1 MLETIKRII
10 MFAVMAIC
18 IGILFV
24 GIHDVSAETISNEE
38 YTEHWAWPVVGII
51 TDTFGSRHG
60 THRGLDIAAPLGDK
74 VYAVIEGT
82 VKKSYYSSSSY
93 GNVIFI
99 EHPNGYETVY
109 AHLSKRSVKEGDLV
123 ERGQIIGDIGSTGR
137 STGPHLHFEV
147 HNGEWNSA
155 RNNAINPLAILTDEP
170 ILITTKIEEEKE
182 RQAQLKLTL
191 SKGYNYQEPVQV
203 ANNEDTMVGNIEVA
217 NLQHD
222 TETITKITI
231 KKGQTLWDISQQYN
245 VPIESIMT
253 WNHLDSSLLL
263 IGQTLD
269 IYTDKDKTYVVKEG
283 ESLSVIANH
292 YGITVNELKALNN
305 LTEDLIFPMQV
316 LIIEKS

>member
-1 MLETIKRII
+1 MLETIKRIVVVV
-10 MFAVMAIC
+10 VMAAC
-18 IGILFV
+18 LGLLFV
-24 GIHDVSAETISNEE
+24 GSHDVSAETISNQEN
-38 YTEHWAWPVVGII
+38 TEQWAWPVIGTI

-60 THRGLDIAAPLGDK
+60 SHRGLDIAAPFGDK
-74 VYAVIEGT
+74 IYAVIEGK

-109 AHLSKRSVKEGDLV
+109 AHLSKRSVEEGDMV

-155 RNNAINPLAILTDEP
+155 RNNAINPLTILTDEP
-170 ILITTKIEEEKE
+170 VLITTKIEEEKE
-182 RQAQLKLTL
+182 RQSQLKLTL
-191 SKGYNYQEPVQV
+191 SKGYNYQEP
-203 ANNEDTMVGNIEVA
+203 NHIENEETLVGNIEVA
-217 NLQHD
+217 NMQNNEEAV
-222 TETITKITI
+222 TNITI
-231 KKGQTLWDISQQYN
+231 DKGQTLWDISKQYN
-245 VPIESIMT
+245 VTIDSLMT
-253 WNHLDSSLLL
+253 WNQLDSSLLL
-263 IGQTLD
+263 VGQSLD
-269 IYTDKDKTYVVKEG
+269 IYHNKEKTYVVKEG

-292 YGITVNELKALNN
+292 YGMSVNELKALNN